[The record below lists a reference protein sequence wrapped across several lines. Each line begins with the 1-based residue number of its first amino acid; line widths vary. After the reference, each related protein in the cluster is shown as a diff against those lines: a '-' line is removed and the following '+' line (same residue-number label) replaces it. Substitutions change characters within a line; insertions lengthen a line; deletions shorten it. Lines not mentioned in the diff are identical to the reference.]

1 MRKWYGILHEKKK
14 IMCDGHADFAERDP
28 KHVVSLES
36 KDNHPRIEYYL
47 QNKHVHLIQ
56 VYFK

>member
-1 MRKWYGILHEKKK
+1 
-14 IMCDGHADFAERDP
+14 MCDGHADFAERDP
-28 KHVVSLES
+28 KHVVSSES

-56 VYFK
+56 VSFK